1 MNLEICPKVVFKKL
15 FCLIVILLFL
25 NILGLI
31 SKFYFGHDHVYGLV
45 SLFDFDTEQN
55 IPTFYSATA
64 ILCSSLLLF
73 FITFTHKSNGCRY
86 LGWMGLAVIF
96 LFLSIDEISSIHERL
111 TKLVRAFLDTSGLL
125 FSAWVI
131 PYGLVVII
139 FVAAYLRFLIRL
151 PKNIMFLFVLSGM
164 IFVLGA
170 IGLELLEGNHY
181 ELYGSADVTFAVFYT
196 IEEFMEMLGIA
207 LFIYTLLSYIESEF
221 GLITITI
228 NKSSLEK
235 LNN

>member
-1 MNLEICPKVVFKKL
+1 MNLDVCPKVVFKKL
-15 FCLIVILLFL
+15 LYLIVVLLFL

-31 SKFYFGHDHVYGLV
+31 SKFYFDHDQVYGLV
-45 SLFDFDTEQN
+45 SLFDFDTEKN

-64 ILCSSLLLF
+64 ILYSSLLLF
-73 FITFTHKSNGCRY
+73 FITFIHKNNGCRF

-111 TKLVRAFLDTSGLL
+111 SKPVRSLLDTSGLL

-131 PYGLVVII
+131 PYGLAVVV

-151 PKNIMFLFVLSGM
+151 PKKIMFLFVVSGI

-170 IGLELLEGNHY
+170 VGIELLEGRHY
-181 ELYGSADVTFAVFYT
+181 ELYESTDLIFAIFYT
-196 IEEFMEMLGIA
+196 VEEFLEMFGIV
-207 LFIYTLLSYIESEF
+207 LFIYTLLTYIESEF
-221 GLITITI
+221 GFLAITVKQS
-228 NKSSLEK
+228 NLEK
-235 LNN
+235 LNT

>member
-1 MNLEICPKVVFKKL
+1 
-15 FCLIVILLFL
+15 
-25 NILGLI
+25 
-31 SKFYFGHDHVYGLV
+31 
-45 SLFDFDTEQN
+45 
-55 IPTFYSATA
+55 
-64 ILCSSLLLF
+64 
-73 FITFTHKSNGCRY
+73 
-86 LGWMGLAVIF
+86 MGLAVIF

-111 TKLVRAFLDTSGLL
+111 TKLVRALLDTSGLL

-131 PYGLVVII
+131 PYGLAVIV

-151 PKNIMFLFVLSGM
+151 PKKIMFLFVVSGM

-170 IGLELLEGNHY
+170 VGIELLEGHHY
-181 ELYGSADVTFAVFYT
+181 ELHGSADVTFAVFYT
-196 IEEFMEMLGIA
+196 IEEFMEMFGIA

-221 GLITITI
+221 GLITITV